1 MNTTTKTLS
10 ALAGLALVSGSAS
23 AALVGHWEFDNAGNV
38 GEATVSDNLLANG
51 DAAYSASGKIGG
63 ALALDG
69 SGDFLALAGGALPT
83 GLPTGASSY
92 TIAAFIQT
100 TSNSRQGIAGWGN
113 YGSGGQVNAFRTTE
127 TGEFG
132 TTGGLLNYGW
142 GGGNDYGQG
151 AGGTAPGDIYN
162 GDWNHVAVTY
172 DGTTKRLYFNGV
184 ELGSGSGAIALN
196 IGAANFRI
204 GSTNGGEFF
213 NGLID
218 DVRVY
223 NTAESGATIAGLAAA
238 PEPGSLA
245 LLGLGGLCVLRRRRQ
260 G

>member
-1 MNTTTKTLS
+1 MNTTKTLFT
-10 ALAGLALVSGSAS
+10 LAGLALVSGSAS

-38 GEATVSDNLLANG
+38 GEATLSDNLLTNG

-69 SGDFLALAGGALPT
+69 SGDFLALSGGALPT

-113 YGSGGQVNAFRTTE
+113 YGSGGQVNAFRTTTVNE
-127 TGEFG
+127 AGIG
-132 TTGGLLNYGW
+132 NNATGGILNYGW
-142 GGGNDYGQG
+142 GADYGQG

-184 ELGSGSGAIALN
+184 ELGSGGGPFALN
-196 IGAANFRI
+196 VAAANFRI

-223 NTAESGATIAGLAAA
+223 DNALTQSEVTALV

-245 LLGLGGLCVLRRRRQ
+245 LLGLGGLLGARRRR